1 VVIDLVVGKSM
12 SLAEELKLKK
22 LKLNPSFNINS
33 ESMREKFMKNIK
45 SNNIDIIECM
55 LRNGFNPNYEPN
67 AVGYSVGIGEYLLT
81 PPLLVA
87 AACCA
92 PIGARLRIMN
102 ILLEYGADPN
112 YLNDC
117 EGYTGTA
124 LHWSIYESRDWAPL
138 VEQHLAAESLILLL
152 ENGANPFVRDE
163 DEKTPYDICI
173 DEDEEIHPGNTLIL
187 KKFMDII
194 RIQRCYRHKMTRKRV
209 KTIKSE
215 RRLALMKCMEFR
227 EGPLDTIRYDPS
239 ILERISKFI

>member
-12 SLAEELKLKK
+12 SLAEK

-33 ESMREKFMKNIK
+33 ESMRGKFMKNIK

-92 PIGARLRIMN
+92 PIGARLRIMY

-124 LHWSIYESRDWAPL
+124 LHWSIYESPTWVQLD
-138 VEQHLAAESLILLL
+138 QHSAAVRGGSLILLL
-152 ENGANPFVRDE
+152 ENGANPFIRDE

-173 DEDEEIHPGNTLIL
+173 NENEEIHADNALIL

-194 RIQRCYRHKMTRKRV
+194 RIQRCYRRKMTRKRV

-215 RRLALMKCMEFR
+215 RKLALMKCMEFR

>member
-1 VVIDLVVGKSM
+1 
-12 SLAEELKLKK
+12 
-22 LKLNPSFNINS
+22 
-33 ESMREKFMKNIK
+33 MREKFMKNIK

-55 LRNGFNPNYEPN
+55 LRNGFNPNYEPD

-92 PIGARLRIMN
+92 PIGTRLRIMN

-124 LHWSIYESRDWAPL
+124 LHWSIYENPTWVQLGRDM
-138 VEQHLAAESLILLL
+138 HHAAESLILLL

-173 DEDEEIHPGNTLIL
+173 DEDEEIHPGNTLML

-194 RIQRCYRHKMTRKRV
+194 RIQRCYRRKMTRKRV
-209 KTIKSE
+209 KTIKSK

-227 EGPLDTIRYDPS
+227 EGPLSTIRYDPS
-239 ILERISKFI
+239 ILERISNFI

>member
-1 VVIDLVVGKSM
+1 M

-92 PIGARLRIMN
+92 PIGTRLRILN

-152 ENGANPFVRDE
+152 ENGANPFIRDE
-163 DEKTPYDICI
+163 DEK
-173 DEDEEIHPGNTLIL
+173 
-187 KKFMDII
+187 
-194 RIQRCYRHKMTRKRV
+194 RIEMLEKR
-209 KTIKSE
+209 
-215 RRLALMKCMEFR
+215 LN
-227 EGPLDTIRYDPS
+227 
-239 ILERISKFI
+239 ISK